1 RWGRPARVAVVGAGL
16 VGASVAL
23 QAQSALPPGSSVTI
37 IADAFNAGT
46 TSWVAAGAFRVES
59 VEELSPDSPDRAERW
74 CRDSLRHLSR
84 LAFGPAGPRAGV
96 APLPIV
102 QVAREPPPRRR
113 YAYSDM
119 APGGCRELTPEELLT
134 QFPDWPGGLGFGI
147 ESLSVLADPRLYLPW
162 LLDQFLAAGGRIE
175 RRRVA
180 SLEEAGA
187 GADLVFNCA
196 GLEAGRLAGGDPAVH
211 PVRGQVARVR
221 APWLKRGFY
230 GPDSTYAYPSAAPGD
245 LATVGGVR
253 QAGDYCLTARES
265 DAADIRTRAVRLLPG
280 LAAAFA
286 DSDGRPGATGATS
299 TSQPDFVGLR
309 PARHGGIRVAA
320 EGYAVHCYGH
330 GGHGVA
336 LSWGTAAEAV
346 ELGLARL
353 DGGAKL

>member
-1 RWGRPARVAVVGAGL
+1 VVGAGL

-119 APGGCRELTPEELLT
+119 APGGCRELTPEELR
-134 QFPDWPGGLGFGI
+134 LGFGI

-230 GPDSTYAYPSAAPGD
+230 GPDSTYAYPSAA
-245 LATVGGVR
+245 R
-253 QAGDYCLTARES
+253 AGDYCLTARES

>member
-1 RWGRPARVAVVGAGL
+1 VVGAGL

-74 CRDSLRHLSR
+74 CRDSLPDWP
-84 LAFGPAGPRAGV
+84 LARPVPRAGV

-230 GPDSTYAYPSAAPGD
+230 GPDSTYAYPSAARVTWPR
-245 LATVGGVR
+245 LAAS
-253 QAGDYCLTARES
+253 AGDYCLTARES